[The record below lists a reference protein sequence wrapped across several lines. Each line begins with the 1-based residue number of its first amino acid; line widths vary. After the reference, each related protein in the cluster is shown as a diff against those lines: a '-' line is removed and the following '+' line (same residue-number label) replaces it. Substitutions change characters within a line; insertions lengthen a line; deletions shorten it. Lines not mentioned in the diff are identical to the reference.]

1 MVWLKTLENSYL
13 NTDSILSI
21 TFDSRCNSFV
31 AVVGYKD
38 IRLQH
43 KIFQN
48 RILDD
53 ILAGDQPRD
62 ECEIIEEM
70 IYHIEA
76 AKNNKDKFILDFSSI
91 FGY

>member
-1 MVWLKTLENSYL
+1 MVWLKTLENSYV
-13 NTDSILSI
+13 NTENILSI

-31 AVVGYKD
+31 AVVGYRD

-48 RILDD
+48 RILDN
-53 ILAGDQPRD
+53 ILAGDHPKE

-70 IYHIEA
+70 IEHIESA
-76 AKNNKDKFILDFSSI
+76 NNEGTKILDFSSI
-91 FGY
+91 LDY

>member
-1 MVWLKTLENSYL
+1 MVWLKTLENSYV
-13 NTDSILSI
+13 NSENILSI

-43 KIFQN
+43 KIFQD
-48 RILDD
+48 RMLDD
-53 ILAGDQPRD
+53 ILAGAQPRN

-70 IYHIEA
+70 IEHIES
-76 AKNNKDKFILDFSSI
+76 AKKDDVNILDFSSI
-91 FGY
+91 LGY